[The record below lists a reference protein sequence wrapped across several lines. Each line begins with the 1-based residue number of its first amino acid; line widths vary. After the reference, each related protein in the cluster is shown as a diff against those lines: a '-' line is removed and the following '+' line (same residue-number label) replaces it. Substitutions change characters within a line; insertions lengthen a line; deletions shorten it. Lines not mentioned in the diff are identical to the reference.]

1 MLKECY
7 LRAAC
12 GLFLVLAAHSG
23 AALAAPQGAS
33 KPLHALFDKSWLEIS
48 ERFPEWAT
56 SRGDYRYNDRLTDP
70 SLQADVKYFA
80 RTRAYMAKVERISA
94 QSLSPQDRISRSMFI
109 SGAQDRLAL
118 EPYEGYRLLSI
129 AALGGLQSNF
139 AELLQVVPLET
150 TVQAEQLLTR
160 MAAYPKHMDQ
170 QIVRLQR
177 AEQLGWVSPK
187 ASIERALD
195 QIDKQLP
202 QDLENGPF
210 YAPFKRLNKD
220 IPEAQ
225 RQRLVAAGREAVLRD
240 VIPSMQKL
248 RAFLVADYL
257 PKAPTDGAML
267 RYPDGTKLY
276 EQLVRQQTTTN
287 LTAAEVHAIGLRE
300 MARIRGEMEAIQKQV
315 KFEGDFAAFIHY
327 LNTDPKFFYK
337 SPEEFLAG
345 YRDITKRFDAE
356 LPRFF
361 AVLPRAPYGVRA
373 MPAYMNPDSAEYYK
387 PPTKDASRPGY
398 FYANALGFK
407 KRPTWGMA
415 SLAAH
420 EAVPGHHLQ
429 NARAL
434 ELGELPEFRRNA
446 WYIAFGEGWALY
458 AETLGN
464 DMGMYDDP
472 YSKFG
477 HLQWQALRAAR
488 LVVDTGIHHMGWS
501 RQQAVDYMIERTGIE
516 PGFVSSEV
524 DRYTSWPGQALGY
537 MIGQLKIIELRD
549 RAKAKL
555 GMKFD
560 VRRFHNAVIDNGTV
574 PLNVLEQLIDEWI
587 AKEARKT

>member
-1 MLKECY
+1 MP
-7 LRAAC
+7 AN
-12 GLFLVLAAHSG
+12 
-23 AALAAPQGAS
+23 AS
-33 KPLHALFDKSWLEIS
+33 TKALHALFARNWQEIG
-48 ERFPEWAT
+48 ERYPEWAT
-56 SRGDYRYNDRLTDP
+56 FRGDHRYNDRLSGA
-70 SLQADVKYFA
+70 SLEADAKDYA
-80 RTRAYMAKVERISA
+80 RTRRYLAQAQRIDAKPLNPV
-94 QSLSPQDRISRSMFI
+94 DRVSRSMFI
-109 SGAQDRLAL
+109 NGGQDRLAF
-118 EPYEGYRLLSI
+118 EPFEGYRLLSI
-129 AALGGLQSNF
+129 GSMGGLQSDF
-139 AELLQVVPLET
+139 SELLQVVPMDT
-150 TVQAEQLLTR
+150 AAQGEQLLKR
-160 MAAYPKHMDQ
+160 MNEYPHHIDQ

-177 AEQLGWVSPK
+177 AAQLGWVSPK
-187 ASIERALD
+187 AAVERAME

-202 QDLENGPF
+202 QDVESGPF

-220 IPEAQ
+220 IPDSD
-225 RQRLVAAGREAVLRD
+225 RKRLETTGREAVLRD
-240 VIPSMQKL
+240 VLPTMQKL
-248 RAFLVADYL
+248 RTYLVNDYL
-257 PKAPTDGAML
+257 PKAPLDGAML
-267 RYPDGTKLY
+267 RYPDGKTVY
-276 EQLVRQQTTTN
+276 DQLVRQQTTTN

-315 KFEGDFAAFIHY
+315 KFEGDFAAFIQY

-345 YRDITKRFDAE
+345 YRDITKRIDAE

-373 MPAYMNPDSAEYYK
+373 MPSYASPDRAEYYTR
-387 PPTKDASRPGY
+387 PPADLSQPGY
-398 FYANALGFK
+398 FNANALGFK
-407 KRPTWGMA
+407 KRPRWGMA

-446 WYIAFGEGWALY
+446 GYVAYGEGWALY

-464 DMGMYDDP
+464 DMGLYADP

-488 LVVDTGIHHMGWS
+488 LVVDTGIHSMGWS

-516 PGFVSSEV
+516 SGFVGSEV
-524 DRYTSWPGQALGY
+524 DRYTSDPGQALGY
-537 MIGQLKIIELRD
+537 MIGQLKIIELRE
-549 RAKAKL
+549 RARAKL
-555 GMKFD
+555 GAKFD
-560 VRRFHNAVIDNGTV
+560 IRRFHNAVIDNGAV

-587 AKEARKT
+587 AAQAA